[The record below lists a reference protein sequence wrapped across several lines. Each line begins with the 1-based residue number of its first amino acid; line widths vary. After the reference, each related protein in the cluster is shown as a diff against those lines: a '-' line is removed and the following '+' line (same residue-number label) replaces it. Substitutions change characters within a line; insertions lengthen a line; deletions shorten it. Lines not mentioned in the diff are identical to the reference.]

1 MLRRDKH
8 DPRRLFLL
16 VIRQYKGGPVSFPK
30 GHVEEGE
37 TEQQTAEREVYE
49 ETGVLI
55 SIKDSFRETIRYSPT
70 RGVEK
75 DVVYFLAYTGKRELH
90 ARKGEIAETFWIDVR
105 RANDI
110 LEHENDRYVLARA
123 LEYIEEEEGARV

>member
-1 MLRRDKH
+1 MLRRDRK

-16 VIRQYKGGPVSFPK
+16 VIRQYQGGPVSFPK

-49 ETGVLI
+49 ETGVRI
-55 SIKDSFRETIRYSPT
+55 SISYSFRETIKYNPT

-75 DVVYFLAYTGKRELH
+75 DVVYFLAYTTHRELR

-105 RANDI
+105 RANSI
-110 LEHENDRYVLARA
+110 LEHENDRYVLSRA
-123 LEYIEEEEGARV
+123 LEYIEAEEGARV